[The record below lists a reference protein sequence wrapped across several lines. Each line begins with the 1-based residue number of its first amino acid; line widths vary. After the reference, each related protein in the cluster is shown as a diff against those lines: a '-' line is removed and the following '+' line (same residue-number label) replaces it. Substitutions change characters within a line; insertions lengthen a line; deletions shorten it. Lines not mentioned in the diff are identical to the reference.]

1 MEINISVTRKKVADS
16 ILETFIISPRHS
28 YMLDV
33 KRKAKRLIWKTIIKQ
48 SIADRYKIIDIN
60 WTEYCVTIKLEFNDR
75 EIDFPMQETFK
86 FNYRPV
92 LGEKRCTKCKA
103 LKIFNG
109 QWYCRTKSKKI
120 DKNSWRFCQE
130 WQENVDIDLI

>member
-1 MEINISVTRKKVADS
+1 VEINISVTRKKVADT
-16 ILETFIISPRHS
+16 IIETFIITPRHN
-28 YMLDV
+28 YILDP
-33 KRKAKRLIWKTIIKQ
+33 KRKPKKLIWKIITKQ
-48 SIADRYKIIDIN
+48 SIANKYKVLDIDWNDYI
-60 WTEYCVTIKLEFNDR
+60 VTIKLEFNDR
-75 EIDFPMQETFK
+75 DIDFPLQEIFK

-103 LKIFNG
+103 LKIFND

-120 DKNSWRFCQE
+120 NKKSWRFCQE